1 MKSIEVKDISVSFG
15 GFKAL
20 QKVDLKIESGDAL
33 MLTGPNGAG
42 KSTLLHILLGLVLPD
57 SGKILLDGI
66 ETKIDNSFK
75 QNVAYLPEAVNFSD
89 SLSAY
94 NVLKFFAQIRGTDR
108 IKIDETL
115 RQVGLEKAK
124 HRKVHTFSCGMRQ
137 RLGLGVLLM
146 ADSPLLILDEP
157 TTGLDSEG
165 ISLLF
170 DILRERR
177 AKKQLTLFATHD
189 FGLLERRA
197 SKMCIMQNGVVKALD
212 TPDNLRS
219 SVNLPTHIR
228 FQSSSKTPQF
238 AVLME
243 RLNATKIVLEDEQLS
258 VETPRHNLAAV
269 MSVWREFGV
278 EAPAF
283 RILEPELIDVYEEL
297 LEHQ

>member
-15 GFKAL
+15 EFKAL
-20 QKVDLKIESGDAL
+20 QNVNLKVESGDVV

-57 SGKILLDGI
+57 NGTLLLDGAEI
-66 ETKIDNSFK
+66 KVDNKFK
-75 QNVAYLPEAVNFSD
+75 SDVAYLPEAVNFSD

-94 NVLKFFAQIRGTDR
+94 SVMKFFARIRGTDR
-108 IKIDETL
+108 GKIDETL
-115 RQVGLEKAK
+115 QRVGLAKAK

-137 RLGLGVLLM
+137 RLGLGALLM

-170 DILRERR
+170 EILQERR
-177 AKKQLTLFATHD
+177 AKNQLTLFATHD

-197 SKMCIMQNGVVKALD
+197 SKMCIMQNGVVKAID

-228 FQSSSKTPQF
+228 FQAASQKFSE
-238 AVLME
+238 LME
-243 RLNATKIVLEDEQLS
+243 QLNSTKVAREDGQLL
-258 VETPRHNLAAV
+258 VETPRHNLATV
-269 MSVWREFGV
+269 MGAWCEFGE

-283 RILEPELIDVYEEL
+283 RIMEPELIDVYEEL
-297 LEHQ
+297 LEQE